1 MDFTADSV
9 KGEMTS
15 SRDRK
20 ERAMSFPA
28 GQGREKRMAW

>member
-1 MDFTADSV
+1 MDFTADSAR
-9 KGEMTS
+9 GEVTS

-28 GQGREKRMAW
+28 GQERVKRMAW